1 MPPKVTSKSA
11 AAAAGGAA
19 ATATEDLQKYQKMT
33 DREHILKKPDTYIG
47 TIEPAETMEYV
58 ATAATNGDAA
68 APALLTRRPITYIPG
83 LYKLFDEGMVNMR
96 DHVVRQA
103 QAIADGKPDA
113 LPVTTLEV
121 EIDPA
126 DGTIHMTND
135 GNGIDVAQHP
145 EHKLWIPEMIFG
157 HLRTSTNYDENKKE
171 KIVGGKNGFGFKL
184 VLIWSVWGRVETVD
198 HIRGLKY
205 TQEFKNNLSEIVPP
219 VVTKSK
225 VKPYT
230 RVSFRPDYA
239 RFGLPGNNLTA
250 DMVALFLKRTYDIAA
265 VTDKTVKVKYNGALI
280 PVRHFQQ
287 YVDLYIGAKGAG
299 DAAAVKRIY
308 ENPDPRWEYIVC
320 LTTTD
325 EFAHISFVNG
335 IYTPRGGKH
344 VEYITNQIVR
354 KLAEVIKKKKKVD
367 VKPNTIKEQLMLFLR
382 CDIDNP
388 SFSSQT
394 KDELGTA
401 VANFGSSCKVSDEFI
416 EKLAKMGVMDA
427 ACALTEVK
435 DTKAAKKTDGA
446 KTRTIRGIP
455 KLVDA
460 NYAGSPDKS
469 AQCTIILCEGD
480 SAKAGIISGLSKED
494 RNYIGVYP
502 MKGKLFNVH
511 GETTKRI
518 AENREIAEIK
528 QIIGLEAGKTY
539 TPADVAT
546 RLRYGKVLFMTDQDL
561 DGAHIQGLG
570 INLFQNEWPSLT
582 KIPGFIGF
590 MNTPILKARR
600 GAQEVLFYNDG
611 EFDAWKKQ
619 FPGEV
624 VPAGWSTKYYKGLGT
639 STGKEFKEYFEH
651 KKMVSFV
658 HTGKES
664 DDHLD
669 MAFNKKRAD
678 DRKEWLSN
686 YSREAFLDT
695 SKPAIPYEEF
705 VDRSLIHFSIYDNE
719 RSIPNLMDG
728 LKISLRKILF
738 AAFKKGGLKTEIK
751 VAQFSGYVS
760 EHSAYHHG
768 EASLNAAIVGM
779 AQNFVGSN
787 NINLLEP
794 NGQFGGRLQGGQDS
808 ASERYIFTQL
818 NKLTRLI
825 YRQEDDAVLS
835 YNDDDG
841 QMVEPVYYA
850 PAIPMILVNGSK
862 GIGTGFSTDVM
873 PHNPLQIIAYIR
885 TMLAGVSVGDRPV
898 IEPYFKGFKGTIRNI
913 SAPAPASASA
923 TSGAPA
929 ASAAFAK
936 YIIKGTYEIVADR
949 KVRITELPIG
959 TWTDDYKEFLEKLME
974 APAASAS
981 DKDKGKEKTAASAAG
996 VPVLKEYTDMSTDSV
1011 VDITVTFHPSYPHT
1025 PKDLQAVVVDADAGT
1040 NKLEKLLGLF
1050 TTQST
1055 TNMNLFDAREKLRK
1069 YANIYDIIE
1078 DYYAERL
1085 ALYAKRKTAMLAQLA
1100 NELRVLTNRARYIQE
1115 VLDDKLELR
1124 RQTKEAVFAKMTAHG
1139 YEHIEGDTEFKYLL
1153 KMPMDSVTD
1162 ENVRHLLSERDS
1174 KRAQHQGLTD
1184 TTIQALW
1191 TKDLDELE
1199 TEYRK
1204 WATAASEMAAASGGG
1219 GAAAAATKKKMVV
1232 KKA

>member
-1 MPPKVTSKSA
+1 MPPKVTSKST
-11 AAAAGGAA
+11 GGEGS
-19 ATATEDLQKYQKMT
+19 EDLQKYQKMT

-47 TIEPAETMEYV
+47 TIERTDMVEYV
-58 ATAATNGDAA
+58 MDAAATAAGAA
-68 APALLTRRPITYIPG
+68 TTASASESGPGEAATTPGVLPRLTRRNITYIPG

-198 HIRGLKY
+198 HVRGLKY
-205 TQEFKNNLSEIVPP
+205 CQEFKNNLSEIVPP

-239 RFGLPGNNLTA
+239 RFGLTGNNLTP
-250 DMVALFLKRTYDIAA
+250 DMAALFLKRTYDIAA
-265 VTDKTVKVKYNGALI
+265 VTDKTVKVKYNGSLI

-287 YVDLYIGAKGAG
+287 YVDLYIGAKGG
-299 DAAAVKRIY
+299 ESGVKRIY
-308 ENPDPRWEYIVC
+308 ENPDPRWEYVVC

-354 KLAEVIKKKKKVD
+354 KLGELIKKKKKVD
-367 VKPNTIKEQLMLFLR
+367 VKPNTIKEQLMIFLR
-382 CDIDNP
+382 CDIENP

-401 VANFGSSCKVSDEFI
+401 VANFGSTCKVSDEFI
-416 EKLAKMGVMDA
+416 EKLAKLGVVDT
-427 ACALTEVK
+427 ACELTQVK

-494 RNYIGVYP
+494 RNFIGVYP

-518 AENREIAEIK
+518 SENREIAEIK
-528 QIIGLEAGKTY
+528 QILGLETGKTY
-539 TPADVAT
+539 TAADVAAK
-546 RLRYGKVLFMTDQDL
+546 LRYGKVLFMTDQDL

-570 INLFQNEWPSLT
+570 INLFQTEWPSLT

-611 EFDAWKKQ
+611 EFEKWKKQ
-619 FPGEV
+619 FPNAV
-624 VPAGWSTKYYKGLGT
+624 VPAAWNMKYYKGLGT

-664 DDHLD
+664 DDQLD
-669 MAFNKKRAD
+669 MAFNKKRSD
-678 DRKEWLSN
+678 DRKEWLAN
-686 YSREAFLDT
+686 YSREAYLDT
-695 SKPAIPYEEF
+695 SKPEIPYEEF
-705 VDRSLIHFSIYDNE
+705 IDRGLIHFSIYDNE

-728 LKISLRKILF
+728 LKISLRKILY
-738 AAFKKGGLKTEIK
+738 AAFKKGGLKSEIK

-760 EHSAYHHG
+760 EHSGYHHG

-787 NINLLEP
+787 NINLFEP
-794 NGQFGGRLQGGQDS
+794 NGQFGTRLKGGEDS

-818 NKLTRLI
+818 NRLTRLI
-825 YRQEDDAVLS
+825 FRQEDDAVLS
-835 YNDDDG
+835 YIDDDG
-841 QMVEPVYYA
+841 QLVEPMYYA

-862 GIGTGFSTDVM
+862 GIGTGFSTDVI

-885 TMLAGVSVGDRPV
+885 AMLRETSVGDRPT
-898 IEPYFKGFKGTIRNI
+898 IEPYFKGFKGTIKNI
-913 SAPAPASASA
+913 SSSESLP
-923 TSGAPA
+923 
-929 ASAAFAK
+929 K
-936 YIIKGTYEIVADR
+936 YLIKGTYEIIADR

-959 TWTDDYKEFLEKLME
+959 TWTDDYKQFLEKLME
-974 APAASAS
+974 APTVA
-981 DKDKGKEKTAASAAG
+981 DKDKDKDKSAASSA
-996 VPVLKEYTDMSTDSV
+996 PVLKEYTDMSTDTV

-1025 PKDLQAVVVDADAGT
+1025 PKDLAAAIVDAEAGT

-1050 TTQST
+1050 TTQAT
-1055 TNMNLFDAREKLRK
+1055 TNMNLFDAHEKLRK
-1069 YANIYDIIE
+1069 YATIYDIIE

-1085 ALYAKRKTAMLAQLA
+1085 ALYAKRKAAMLAQLA
-1100 NELRVLTNRARYIQE
+1100 NELRVLSNRAKYIQE
-1115 VLDDKLELR
+1115 ILDDKLELR
-1124 RQTKEAVFAKMTAHG
+1124 RQTKEAIFAKMTEHG
-1139 YEHIEGDTEFKYLL
+1139 YEHIDGDTEFKYLL

-1162 ENVRHLLSERDS
+1162 ENVRHLLADRDT
-1174 KRAQHQGLTD
+1174 KRAQHQALHD
-1184 TTIQALW
+1184 TSIQALW
-1191 TKDLDELE
+1191 TRDLDELE
-1199 TEYRK
+1199 VEYNK
-1204 WATAASEMAAASGGG
+1204 WADAAAAASATGG
-1219 GAAAAATKKKMVV
+1219 GAKAAGGGAVATKKKMVV
-1232 KKA
+1232 KKV